1 MLTTIL
7 VVLLAWA
14 VVGGAVAIVDA
25 DDGRKRRGPDWLWL
39 IAYGPALW
47 GLVVY
52 VVVTESV
59 KHLVKLAERKLRG

>member
-7 VVLLAWA
+7 IALLAWS

-25 DDGRKRRGPDWLWL
+25 DDGSHRGPTWCWLL
-39 IAYGPALW
+39 AYGPALW

-52 VVVTESV
+52 VVVTETA

>member
-7 VVLLAWA
+7 IALLAWS

-25 DDGRKRRGPDWLWL
+25 DDGNDRGPTWFWLL
-39 IAYGPALW
+39 AYGPALW

-52 VVVTESV
+52 VVVTETV
-59 KHLVKLAERKLRG
+59 EHLVKLDERKLRG